1 MHLPKKWVSDSI
13 QDFLFLDKTN
23 SSTQKFAFVV
33 NLVKQ
38 ESVDNLVEKLRVGLF
53 ISKETVIDDS
63 GLSLYPSIA
72 IPSLTRLL
80 RQWSKR
86 VKIQT

>member
-1 MHLPKKWVSDSI
+1 MHLPKKWA
-13 QDFLFLDKTN
+13 QPHPGFLFADITD

-38 ESVDNLVEKLRVGLF
+38 ESVDSLVEKLRVGPF

-63 GLSLYPSIA
+63 ELSLYPSTA
-72 IPSLTRLL
+72 IPPLTRLL
-80 RQWSKR
+80 LQWSKR
-86 VKIQT
+86 VRIRI